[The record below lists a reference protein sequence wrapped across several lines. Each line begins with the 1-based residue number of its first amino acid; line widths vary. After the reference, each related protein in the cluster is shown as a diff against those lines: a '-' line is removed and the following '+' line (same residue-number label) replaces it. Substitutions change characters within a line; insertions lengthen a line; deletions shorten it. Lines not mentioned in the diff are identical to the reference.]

1 MTSSDIAPKGHIGSQ
16 GFDEK
21 THELPDSSSGE
32 PPIKQHYNTVTRG
45 ESIPTSDDVNEN
57 IVGYDGRLMGA
68 RTRLSSQQE
77 KKLLRRI
84 DWHLIP
90 LLSVMYMV
98 KSIDASNVS
107 NARIMDRG
115 TPRNIMTELN
125 ISADDYNFVTM
136 AYYIPYILAETP
148 SNLLVKRLKP
158 SVWQARIMIS
168 WGIVLVCHAAVKDA
182 AGLYTVRAFL
192 GLFEAGLW
200 PGMLLQLCYWYRPD
214 EMASRI
220 VLVTILGNFSA
231 VVSGVLAFA
240 FNGVNAQGLSGW
252 KWYTPYNMSQGWAD
266 SSSRLIL
273 TEGVFTII
281 LGIFAYIFMPDFP
294 DTARWM
300 TEEEKAF
307 VQARLPIN
315 APRAAEKDFDWKEFR
330 NTLKD
335 HKLWLFLLCWAFYT
349 IGTTGLNFYQPTVI
363 ANLGFTGIAEAQ
375 LLNIPPAV
383 FACILTM
390 VFGWVANTGRFPLPL
405 IPLSFMIII
414 EACYVVLYTF
424 PSTGGVYAATVIAG
438 GFSIAWY
445 TMMWPWRVQTTDG
458 ATGSAF
464 AIAFANS
471 YGQIGGAVGSQ
482 LFNSRFAPRYTT
494 SFGIAMG
501 FIGMAI
507 IMNVITWSFTWK
519 VDVATRRLK
528 RARDAAAKRN
538 EAILDDVDIHAK
550 T

>member
-1 MTSSDIAPKGHIGSQ
+1 MASPRTPPSGLEPEVDFDRQGSNEKSSVAAPIY
-16 GFDEK
+16 
-21 THELPDSSSGE
+21 SSTEE
-32 PPIKQHYNTVTRG
+32 PSREQHFKVVARG
-45 ESIPTSDDVNEN
+45 DPLSSSDDVRGE
-57 IVGYDGRLMGA
+57 ITGYDDSLMRA
-68 RTRLSSQQE
+68 RATLSSTEE

-90 LLSVMYMV
+90 LLAIMYMV
-98 KSIDASNVS
+98 KTIDASNVS

-115 TPRNIMTELN
+115 TPRNIMIELRVTP
-125 ISADDYNFVTM
+125 DQYNFVTA

-148 SNLLVKRLKP
+148 SNLLVKYLKP

-168 WGIVLVCHAAVKDA
+168 WGIVLCCHAAVTNA
-182 AGLYTVRAFL
+182 GGLYTVRAFL

-200 PGMLLQLCYWYRPD
+200 PGILLQLCYWYRPD

-220 VLVTILGNFSA
+220 VLVTLLGNFSA
-231 VVSGVLAFA
+231 VISGVLSFA
-240 FNGVNAQGLSGW
+240 FDGVHARGLSGW
-252 KWYTPYNMSQGWAD
+252 KW
-266 SSSRLIL
+266 LIL

-281 LGIFAYIFMPDFP
+281 LGIIVYLVLPDFP
-294 DTARWM
+294 NTARWM
-300 TEEEKAF
+300 SQAEKDF
-307 VQARLPIN
+307 IQARLPIN
-315 APRAAEKDFDWKEFR
+315 APRAAEKDFDWTEFWQ
-330 NTLKD
+330 TLKD
-335 HKLWLFLLCWAFYT
+335 PKLWLFLLCWAFYT
-349 IGTTGLNFYQPTVI
+349 IGTTGLQFYQPTVI
-363 ANLGFTGIAEAQ
+363 ANLGFTTIAQAQ
-375 LLNIPPAV
+375 LLNIPPAI
-383 FACILTM
+383 FACILTI
-390 VFGWVANTGRFPLPL
+390 VFGWVANTGYIPLPA
-405 IPLSFMIII
+405 IPLTFMIII

-424 PSTGGVYAATVIAG
+424 PNTGGVYAATVIAG

-501 FIGMAI
+501 FIGAAI
-507 IMNVITWSFTWK
+507 IMNIVTWSATWR

-528 RARDAAAKRN
+528 RARVAAGKRN
-538 EAILDDVDIHAK
+538 EAILDDVDIYVGK
-550 T
+550 RRV

>member
-1 MTSSDIAPKGHIGSQ
+1 MGLSASPAEGPRPVQLEADHRN
-16 GFDEK
+16 FDDK
-21 THELPDSSSGE
+21 RVADTSSSGGE
-32 PPIKQHYNTVTRG
+32 PPEKNLYSTVARG
-45 ESIPTSDDVNEN
+45 DNLSSSEDVRDN
-57 IVGYDGRLMGA
+57 ITGYDNALMKA
-68 RTRLSSQQE
+68 RANLSSQDE

-90 LLSVMYMV
+90 LLAVMYMV

-107 NARIMDRG
+107 NARIMDQG
-115 TPRNIMTELN
+115 TPRNIMIELN
-125 ISADDYNFVTM
+125 ISPDNYNFVTL

-168 WGIVLVCHAAVKDA
+168 WGIVLCCHAAVKNA

-231 VVSGVLAFA
+231 VISGVLAFA
-240 FNGVNAQGLSGW
+240 FNGVHARGLSGW
-252 KWYTPYNMSQGWAD
+252 KW
-266 SSSRLIL
+266 LIL
-273 TEGVFTII
+273 TEGVFTIL
-281 LGIFAYIFMPDFP
+281 LGIFAYLFMPDLIQVP
-294 DTARWM
+294 DSARWM

-315 APRAAEKDFDWKEFR
+315 APRAAEKDFDWQEFWH
-330 NTLKD
+330 TLKD

-349 IGTTGLNFYQPTVI
+349 VGTTGLNFYQPTVI

-383 FACILTM
+383 FACILTI

-424 PSTGGVYAATVIAG
+424 PSTGGVYTATVIAG
-438 GFSIAWY
+438 GFSTAWY

-507 IMNVITWSFTWK
+507 VMNVITWSFTWR

-528 RARDAAAKRN
+528 RAREAAAKRN

-550 T
+550 K

>member
-1 MTSSDIAPKGHIGSQ
+1 MGLRTSSAEGPRPVQLEADHQ
-16 GFDEK
+16 TFDEK
-21 THELPDSSSGE
+21 RTGDNSSSGGE
-32 PPIKQHYNTVTRG
+32 PPEKNLYSTVARG
-45 ESIPTSDDVNEN
+45 DAFSSSEDVRDN
-57 IVGYDGRLMGA
+57 ITGYDNTLMKA
-68 RTRLSSQQE
+68 RATLSSQEE

-90 LLSVMYMV
+90 LLAVMYMV

-107 NARIMDRG
+107 NARIMDQG
-115 TPRNIMTELN
+115 TPRNIMIELN
-125 ISADDYNFVTM
+125 ISPDNYNFVTM

-168 WGIVLVCHAAVKDA
+168 WGIVLCCHAAVKNA

-231 VVSGVLAFA
+231 VISGVLAFA
-240 FNGVNAQGLSGW
+240 FNGVHARGLSGW
-252 KWYTPYNMSQGWAD
+252 KW
-266 SSSRLIL
+266 LIL
-273 TEGVFTII
+273 TEGVFTIL
-281 LGIFAYIFMPDFP
+281 LGIFAYLFMPDFP

-315 APRAAEKDFDWKEFR
+315 APRAAEKDFDWKEFWH
-330 NTLKD
+330 TLKD

-349 IGTTGLNFYQPTVI
+349 VGTTGLNFYQPTVI

-383 FACILTM
+383 FACVLTIF
-390 VFGWVANTGRFPLPL
+390 FGWVASTGRFPLPL

-438 GFSIAWY
+438 GFSTAWY

-507 IMNVITWSFTWK
+507 VMNVVTWSFTWR

-528 RARDAAAKRN
+528 RAREAAAKRN

-550 T
+550 I

>member
-32 PPIKQHYNTVTRG
+32 PPTKQHYNTVIRG
-45 ESIPTSDDVNEN
+45 ESIPNSDD
-57 IVGYDGRLMGA
+57 
-68 RTRLSSQQE
+68 
-77 KKLLRRI
+77 
-84 DWHLIP
+84 
-90 LLSVMYMV
+90 
-98 KSIDASNVS
+98 SIDASNVS

-136 AYYIPYILAETP
+136 AYYVCLQAHVSYLSLTYLKIPYILAETP

-168 WGIVLVCHAAVKDA
+168 WGIVLVCHAAVKNA

-375 LLNIPPAV
+375 LLNIPPAI
-383 FACILTM
+383 FACVLTI

>member
-1 MTSSDIAPKGHIGSQ
+1 MASSGISKGHGAL
-16 GFDEK
+16 DEK
-21 THELPDSSSGE
+21 THHVIPDSSSGE
-32 PPIKQHYNTVTRG
+32 PPVKQHYNTVTRG
-45 ESIPTSDDVNEN
+45 EPIPSSGDIDDN
-57 IVGYDGRLMGA
+57 IVGYDGTLMGA

-136 AYYIPYILAETP
+136 AYYLSDPVYPGRDAFKPLGKATQAICLA
-148 SNLLVKRLKP
+148 SKNHGWSLHLVTGSPVSL
-158 SVWQARIMIS
+158 SEQIS
-168 WGIVLVCHAAVKDA
+168 WGIVLVCHAAVTNA

-240 FNGVNAQGLSGW
+240 FNGVHAQGLSGW
-252 KWYTPYNMSQGWAD
+252 KW
-266 SSSRLIL
+266 LIL
-273 TEGVFTII
+273 TEGVFTIL
-281 LGIFAYIFMPDFP
+281 LGIYAYIFMPDFP

-300 TEEEKAF
+300 SDEEKAF

-315 APRAAEKDFDWKEFR
+315 APRAAEKDFDWTEFW

-375 LLNIPPAV
+375 LLNIPPAI
-383 FACILTM
+383 FACVLTI

-424 PSTGGVYAATVIAG
+424 PNTGGVYAATVIAG

-507 IMNVITWSFTWK
+507 VMNVITWSFTWK

>member
-1 MTSSDIAPKGHIGSQ
+1 MASPRTPPSGLEPEVDFDRQGSNEKSSVAGPIY
-16 GFDEK
+16 
-21 THELPDSSSGE
+21 SSTEE
-32 PPIKQHYNTVTRG
+32 PSREQHFKVVTRG
-45 ESIPTSDDVNEN
+45 DPLSSSDDGRGE
-57 IVGYDGRLMGA
+57 ITGYDDSLMRA
-68 RTRLSSQQE
+68 RATLSSTEE

-90 LLSVMYMV
+90 LLAIMYMV
-98 KSIDASNVS
+98 KTIDASNVS

-115 TPRNIMTELN
+115 TPRNIMIELRVTP
-125 ISADDYNFVTM
+125 DQYNFVTA

-148 SNLLVKRLKP
+148 SNLLVKYLKP

-168 WGIVLVCHAAVKDA
+168 WGIVLCCHAAVTNA
-182 AGLYTVRAFL
+182 GGLYTVRAFL

-200 PGMLLQLCYWYRPD
+200 PGILLQLCYWYRPD

-220 VLVTILGNFSA
+220 VLVTLLGNFSA
-231 VVSGVLAFA
+231 VISGVLSFA
-240 FNGVNAQGLSGW
+240 FDGVHARGLSGW
-252 KWYTPYNMSQGWAD
+252 KW
-266 SSSRLIL
+266 LIL

-281 LGIFAYIFMPDFP
+281 LGIVVYLVLPDFP
-294 DTARWM
+294 NTARWM
-300 TEEEKAF
+300 SQAEKDF
-307 VQARLPIN
+307 IQARLPIN
-315 APRAAEKDFDWKEFR
+315 APRAAEKDFDWTEFWQ
-330 NTLKD
+330 TLKD
-335 HKLWLFLLCWAFYT
+335 PKLWLFLLCWAFYT
-349 IGTTGLNFYQPTVI
+349 IGTTGLQFYQPTVI
-363 ANLGFTGIAEAQ
+363 ANLGFTTIAQAQ
-375 LLNIPPAV
+375 LLNIPPAI
-383 FACILTM
+383 FACVLTI
-390 VFGWVANTGRFPLPL
+390 VFGWVANTGHIPLPA
-405 IPLSFMIII
+405 IPLTFMIII

-424 PSTGGVYAATVIAG
+424 PNTGGVYAATVIAG

-501 FIGMAI
+501 FIGAAI
-507 IMNVITWSFTWK
+507 IMNIVTWSATWR

-528 RARDAAAKRN
+528 RARVAASKRN
-538 EAILDDVDIHAK
+538 EAILDDVDIHVGK
-550 T
+550 RRV

>member
-1 MTSSDIAPKGHIGSQ
+1 MASSGISKGHETL
-16 GFDEK
+16 DEK
-21 THELPDSSSGE
+21 THQLPDSSYGE
-32 PPIKQHYNTVTRG
+32 PPVKQHYNTVTRG
-45 ESIPTSDDVNEN
+45 ESIPSSDDINDN

-136 AYYIPYILAETP
+136 AYYVC
-148 SNLLVKRLKP
+148 VK
-158 SVWQARIMIS
+158 
-168 WGIVLVCHAAVKDA
+168 
-182 AGLYTVRAFL
+182 
-192 GLFEAGLW
+192 
-200 PGMLLQLCYWYRPD
+200 
-214 EMASRI
+214 
-220 VLVTILGNFSA
+220 
-231 VVSGVLAFA
+231 
-240 FNGVNAQGLSGW
+240 
-252 KWYTPYNMSQGWAD
+252 
-266 SSSRLIL
+266 
-273 TEGVFTII
+273 
-281 LGIFAYIFMPDFP
+281 FP

-300 TEEEKAF
+300 SEEEKAF

-315 APRAAEKDFDWKEFR
+315 APRAAEKDFDWKEFWH
-330 NTLKD
+330 TLKD

-375 LLNIPPAV
+375 LLNIPPAI
-383 FACILTM
+383 FACVLTI

-424 PSTGGVYAATVIAG
+424 PNTGGVYAATVIAG

>member
-1 MTSSDIAPKGHIGSQ
+1 MASPRTPPSGLEPEVDFDRQGSNEKSSVAAPIY
-16 GFDEK
+16 
-21 THELPDSSSGE
+21 SSTEE
-32 PPIKQHYNTVTRG
+32 PSREQHFKVVARG
-45 ESIPTSDDVNEN
+45 DPLSSSDDVRGE
-57 IVGYDGRLMGA
+57 ITGYDDSLMRA
-68 RTRLSSQQE
+68 RATLSSVEE

-90 LLSVMYMV
+90 LLAIMYMV
-98 KSIDASNVS
+98 KTIDASNVS

-115 TPRNIMTELN
+115 TPRNIMIELRVTP
-125 ISADDYNFVTM
+125 DQYNFVTA

-148 SNLLVKRLKP
+148 SNLLVKYLKP

-168 WGIVLVCHAAVKDA
+168 WGIVLCCHAAVTNA
-182 AGLYTVRAFL
+182 GGLYTVRAFL

-200 PGMLLQLCYWYRPD
+200 PGILLQLCYWYRPD

-220 VLVTILGNFSA
+220 VLVTLLGNFSA
-231 VVSGVLAFA
+231 VISGVLSFA
-240 FNGVNAQGLSGW
+240 FDGVHARGLSGW
-252 KWYTPYNMSQGWAD
+252 KW
-266 SSSRLIL
+266 LIL

-281 LGIFAYIFMPDFP
+281 LGIIVYLVLPDFP
-294 DTARWM
+294 NTARWM
-300 TEEEKAF
+300 SQAEKDF
-307 VQARLPIN
+307 IQARLPIN
-315 APRAAEKDFDWKEFR
+315 APRAAEKDFDWTEFWQ
-330 NTLKD
+330 TLKD
-335 HKLWLFLLCWAFYT
+335 PKLWLFLLCWAFYT
-349 IGTTGLNFYQPTVI
+349 IGTTGLQFYQPTVI
-363 ANLGFTGIAEAQ
+363 ANLGFTTIAQAQ
-375 LLNIPPAV
+375 LLNIPPAI
-383 FACILTM
+383 FACILTI
-390 VFGWVANTGRFPLPL
+390 VFGWVANTGYIPLPA
-405 IPLSFMIII
+405 IPLTFMIII

-424 PSTGGVYAATVIAG
+424 PNTGGVYAATVIAG

-501 FIGMAI
+501 FIGAAI
-507 IMNVITWSFTWK
+507 IMNIVTWSATWR

-528 RARDAAAKRN
+528 RARVAAGKRN
-538 EAILDDVDIHAK
+538 EAILDDVDIYVGKRRA
-550 T
+550 

>member
-1 MTSSDIAPKGHIGSQ
+1 MASPRTPPSGLEPEVDFDRQGSNEKSSVAAPIY
-16 GFDEK
+16 
-21 THELPDSSSGE
+21 SSTEE
-32 PPIKQHYNTVTRG
+32 PSREQHFKVVARG
-45 ESIPTSDDVNEN
+45 DPLSSSDDVRGE
-57 IVGYDGRLMGA
+57 ITGYDDSLMRA
-68 RTRLSSQQE
+68 RATLSSVEE

-90 LLSVMYMV
+90 LLAIMYMV
-98 KSIDASNVS
+98 KTIDASNVS

-115 TPRNIMTELN
+115 TPRNIMIELRVTP
-125 ISADDYNFVTM
+125 DQYNFVTA

-148 SNLLVKRLKP
+148 SNLLVKYLKP

-168 WGIVLVCHAAVKDA
+168 WGIVLCCHAAVTNA
-182 AGLYTVRAFL
+182 GGLYTVRAFL

-200 PGMLLQLCYWYRPD
+200 PGILLQLCYWYRPD

-220 VLVTILGNFSA
+220 VLVTLLGNFSA
-231 VVSGVLAFA
+231 VISGVLSFA
-240 FNGVNAQGLSGW
+240 FDGVHARGLSGW
-252 KWYTPYNMSQGWAD
+252 KW
-266 SSSRLIL
+266 LIL

-281 LGIFAYIFMPDFP
+281 LGIIVYLVLPDFP
-294 DTARWM
+294 NTARWM
-300 TEEEKAF
+300 SQAEKDF
-307 VQARLPIN
+307 IQARLPIN
-315 APRAAEKDFDWKEFR
+315 APRAAEKDFDWTEFWQ
-330 NTLKD
+330 TLKD
-335 HKLWLFLLCWAFYT
+335 PKLWLFLLCWAFYT
-349 IGTTGLNFYQPTVI
+349 IGTTGLQFYQPTVI
-363 ANLGFTGIAEAQ
+363 ANLGFTTIAQAQ
-375 LLNIPPAV
+375 LLNIPPAI
-383 FACILTM
+383 FACILTI
-390 VFGWVANTGRFPLPL
+390 VFGWVANTGYIPLPA
-405 IPLSFMIII
+405 IPLTFMIII

-424 PSTGGVYAATVIAG
+424 PNTGGVYAATVIAG

-501 FIGMAI
+501 FIGAAI
-507 IMNVITWSFTWK
+507 IMNIVTWSATWR

-528 RARDAAAKRN
+528 RARVAAGKRN
-538 EAILDDVDIHAK
+538 EAILDDVDIYVGK
-550 T
+550 RRV

>member
-1 MTSSDIAPKGHIGSQ
+1 MTSSDIAPKVHIGSQ

-21 THELPDSSSGE
+21 TDELPDSSSGE
-32 PPIKQHYNTVTRG
+32 PPIKQHYNT
-45 ESIPTSDDVNEN
+45 
-57 IVGYDGRLMGA
+57 
-68 RTRLSSQQE
+68 
-77 KKLLRRI
+77 
-84 DWHLIP
+84 
-90 LLSVMYMV
+90 
-98 KSIDASNVS
+98 VS

-136 AYYIPYILAETP
+136 AYY
-148 SNLLVKRLKP
+148 
-158 SVWQARIMIS
+158 IS

-240 FNGVNAQGLSGW
+240 FNGVHAQGLSGW
-252 KWYTPYNMSQGWAD
+252 KWYTPNNLSQGWAD

-273 TEGVFTII
+273 TEGVFTIL
-281 LGIFAYIFMPDFP
+281 LGIFACIFMPDFP

-300 TEEEKAF
+300 SEEEKAF

-315 APRAAEKDFDWKEFR
+315 APRAAEKHFDWKEFR

-375 LLNIPPAV
+375 LLNIPPAI
-383 FACILTM
+383 FACILTI

-445 TMMWPWRVQTTDG
+445 TIMWPWRVQTTDG

-494 SFGIAMG
+494 SFGVAMG

-528 RARDAAAKRN
+528 RARDAASKRN

>member
-1 MTSSDIAPKGHIGSQ
+1 MASSGISKGHETL
-16 GFDEK
+16 DEK
-21 THELPDSSSGE
+21 THQLPDSSYGE
-32 PPIKQHYNTVTRG
+32 PPVKQHYNTVTRG
-45 ESIPTSDDVNEN
+45 ESIPSSDDINDN

-168 WGIVLVCHAAVKDA
+168 WGIVLVCHAAVKNA

-240 FNGVNAQGLSGW
+240 FNGVHAQGLSGW
-252 KWYTPYNMSQGWAD
+252 KW
-266 SSSRLIL
+266 LIL
-273 TEGVFTII
+273 TEGVFTIL

-300 TEEEKAF
+300 SEEEKAF

-315 APRAAEKDFDWKEFR
+315 APRAAEKDFDWKEFWH
-330 NTLKD
+330 TLKD

-375 LLNIPPAV
+375 LLNIPPAI
-383 FACILTM
+383 FACVLTI

-424 PSTGGVYAATVIAG
+424 PNTGGVYAATVIAG

>member
-1 MTSSDIAPKGHIGSQ
+1 MTSSDISKGQ
-16 GFDEK
+16 RAVDEK
-21 THELPDSSSGE
+21 TQHVIPDSSYGE
-32 PPIKQHYNTVTRG
+32 PPVKRHYNTVTRG
-45 ESIPTSDDVNEN
+45 ESLPSSDDINDH
-57 IVGYDGRLMGA
+57 IVGYDGRIMGA

-168 WGIVLVCHAAVKDA
+168 WGIVLVCHAAVKNA

-214 EMASRI
+214 ELASRI

-231 VVSGVLAFA
+231 VVSGILAFA
-240 FNGVNAQGLSGW
+240 FNGVHAQGLSGW
-252 KWYTPYNMSQGWAD
+252 KW
-266 SSSRLIL
+266 LIL
-273 TEGVFTII
+273 TEGVFTIL

-315 APRAAEKDFDWKEFR
+315 APRAAEKDFDWKEFW

-349 IGTTGLNFYQPTVI
+349 IGTTGLSFYQPTVI
-363 ANLGFTGIAEAQ
+363 ANLGFT
-375 LLNIPPAV
+375 
-383 FACILTM
+383 
-390 VFGWVANTGRFPLPL
+390 
-405 IPLSFMIII
+405 
-414 EACYVVLYTF
+414 
-424 PSTGGVYAATVIAG
+424 TGGVYAATVIAG

>member
-1 MTSSDIAPKGHIGSQ
+1 MASYGISQ
-16 GFDEK
+16 GHGALDEK
-21 THELPDSSSGE
+21 THHVIPDSSSGE
-32 PPIKQHYNTVTRG
+32 PPVKQHYNTVTRG
-45 ESIPTSDDVNEN
+45 ESVPNSGDIDDN
-57 IVGYDGRLMGA
+57 IVGYDGTLMGA

-136 AYYIPYILAETP
+136 AYYVCLQAQIVSLSLISFQIPYILAETP

-168 WGIVLVCHAAVKDA
+168 WGIVLVCHAAVTNA

-240 FNGVNAQGLSGW
+240 FNGVHAQGLSGW
-252 KWYTPYNMSQGWAD
+252 KW
-266 SSSRLIL
+266 LIL
-273 TEGVFTII
+273 TEGVFTIL
-281 LGIFAYIFMPDFP
+281 LGIYAYIFMPDFP

-300 TEEEKAF
+300 SEEEKAF

-315 APRAAEKDFDWKEFR
+315 APRAAEKDFDWQEFWT
-330 NTLKD
+330 TLKD

-375 LLNIPPAV
+375 LLNIPPAI
-383 FACILTM
+383 FACVLTI

-424 PSTGGVYAATVIAG
+424 PNTGGVYAATVIAG

>member
-1 MTSSDIAPKGHIGSQ
+1 MTSSSISPKGHIGSE

-21 THELPDSSSGE
+21 TRELPDSSSGE
-32 PPIKQHYNTVTRG
+32 PPVKQHYNTAIRG
-45 ESIPTSDDVNEN
+45 ESVPLEDDISDN

-68 RTRLSSQQE
+68 RTKLSSQQE

-98 KSIDASNVS
+98 KSIDASN
-107 NARIMDRG
+107 
-115 TPRNIMTELN
+115 
-125 ISADDYNFVTM
+125 
-136 AYYIPYILAETP
+136 IPYILAETP

-158 SVWQARIMIS
+158 SVWQARIMVSLPILLQFTRLIGTQIS
-168 WGIVLVCHAAVKDA
+168 WGIVLVCHAAVTNA

-240 FNGVNAQGLSGW
+240 FNGVHAQGLSSW
-252 KWYTPYNMSQGWAD
+252 KW
-266 SSSRLIL
+266 LIL
-273 TEGVFTII
+273 TEGVFTIL

-300 TEEEKAF
+300 SEEEKAF
-307 VQARLPIN
+307 IQARLPIN
-315 APRAAEKDFDWKEFR
+315 APRAAEKDFDRKEFW

-375 LLNIPPAV
+375 LLNIPPAI
-383 FACILTM
+383 FACVLTI

-405 IPLSFMIII
+405 IPLSFMVII

-424 PSTGGVYAATVIAG
+424 PNTGGVYAATVIAG
-438 GFSIAWY
+438 GFSMAWY

>member
-1 MTSSDIAPKGHIGSQ
+1 MGLRTSSSEGPKPVRLEADHQ
-16 GFDEK
+16 TFDEK
-21 THELPDSSSGE
+21 HAADTSSGVEPPEKRLYRTVDRGDTLSSSE
-32 PPIKQHYNTVTRG
+32 DVR
-45 ESIPTSDDVNEN
+45 DD
-57 IVGYDGRLMGA
+57 ITGYDNTLMKA
-68 RTRLSSQQE
+68 RATLSSQEE
-77 KKLLRRI
+77 KKLLRRM

-90 LLSVMYMV
+90 LLAVMYMV

-107 NARIMDRG
+107 NARIMDQG
-115 TPRNIMTELN
+115 TPRNIMIELN
-125 ISADDYNFVTM
+125 ISPDDYNFVTM

-168 WGIVLVCHAAVKDA
+168 WGIVLCCHAAVKNA

-231 VVSGVLAFA
+231 VISGVLAFA
-240 FNGVNAQGLSGW
+240 FNGVDARGLSGW
-252 KWYTPYNMSQGWAD
+252 KW
-266 SSSRLIL
+266 LIL
-273 TEGVFTII
+273 TEGVFTIL
-281 LGIFAYIFMPDFP
+281 LGIFAYLFMPDFP
-294 DTARWM
+294 DSARWM

-307 VQARLPIN
+307 IQARLPIN
-315 APRAAEKDFDWKEFR
+315 APRATEKDFDWKEFR
-330 NTLKD
+330 HTLKD
-335 HKLWLFLLCWAFYT
+335 VKLWLFLLCWAFYT
-349 IGTTGLNFYQPTVI
+349 VGTTGLNFYQPTVI
-363 ANLGFTGIAEAQ
+363 ANLGFTGIAQAQ

-383 FACILTM
+383 FACVLTII
-390 VFGWVANTGRFPLPL
+390 FGWVANTGRFPLPL

-438 GFSIAWY
+438 GFSTAWY

-507 IMNVITWSFTWK
+507 IMNVITWSFTWR

-528 RARDAAAKRN
+528 RAREAAAKRN

-550 T
+550 K